1 MNADYYL
8 KVIIPML
15 EALPTTLSIT
25 FFSFIL
31 GLLLAVI
38 LALIDHFKTPI
49 LSQIATVFV
58 SFFRNTPQIPQLFLL
73 YFGLPTLFPILKTA
87 SPYFICI
94 IALSFNAAAYMKEVI
109 RGSILSVPQG
119 QIEAAL
125 AHGVPHLKI
134 MQSIVL
140 PQAIR
145 VALPSLF
152 NNLVDVLKGS
162 SIAFTIGVVEITA
175 VAKLRA
181 AVSFNYFETFM
192 LLILVYWGLI
202 ILLERISIRLVRYL
216 GKKYQK

>member
-1 MNADYYL
+1 MNLNYYFEL
-8 KVIIPML
+8 IGAMI
-15 EALPTTLSIT
+15 EAMPTTIGIT
-25 FFSFIL
+25 FFSFSL
-31 GLLLAVI
+31 GLILAVI
-38 LALIDHFKTPI
+38 LALIDHFKTPVI
-49 LSQIATVFV
+49 SLIGAIFV

-73 YFGLPTLFPILKTA
+73 YFGLPTILPLLKTA
-87 SPYFICI
+87 SPYIICI
-94 IALSFNAAAYMKEVI
+94 IALSFNSAAYMKEVI
-109 RGSILSVPQG
+109 RGAILSVPKG

-125 AHGVPHLKI
+125 AHGIPHLKI

-152 NNLVDVLKGS
+152 NNFVDVLKGS

-181 AVSFNYFETFM
+181 AVTFNYFETFM
-192 LLILVYWGLI
+192 VLMLVYWGII
-202 ILLERISIRLVRYL
+202 ILLERISIRLEYHL